1 MSRLLNLLLGT
12 AGAFAAI
19 IAYAQF
25 TFDPTL
31 PVETWYGVE
40 VLNSPIEAG
49 DDLLVTIRRD
59 KVRDDCP
66 VTSTRTAID
75 DDGVSHPLEPAVWRG
90 GSSEG
95 DALDFS
101 YPTPT
106 TLHSGSYTL
115 RVFLLYTCPDFVWST
130 QQPDA
135 RFRVIGENDGA

>member
-1 MSRLLNLLLGT
+1 MVRLLNLLLGT

-19 IAYAQF
+19 IAYDQM

-40 VLNSPIEAG
+40 VLNSPIKAG
-49 DDLLVTIRRD
+49 DDLRVTITRD

-66 VTSTRTAID
+66 VTSIRNAID
-75 DDGVSHPLEPAVWRG
+75 DDGVSHALAPAVWEG

-106 TLHSGSYTL
+106 TLHAGVYTL

-135 RFRVIGENDGA
+135 RFRVIGEDNGN